1 MKNFKHTLAI
11 LSLAA
16 TSFITCAPDLKAQSS
31 NFENQKKPGIAIVDF
46 DTRGYNFNRQQAIQ
60 FVINELIA
68 LGAYEVMDL
77 YEIDYIAGKDSL
89 KRDGCFSKVCLS
101 EFGKHLGIEKMF
113 TGSMQLL
120 GDKVSI
126 TLRIMD
132 VATGTFEKTL
142 VKEFLD
148 IKGNELMMIRVSMN
162 EMFGVS
168 TNEDLVKKLTVRSE
182 FESTVNNPYKL
193 VLRSDGPRIGIAG
206 FSGLAAEV
214 LQNKPSNGGY
224 GGYPFMFQ
232 FGYQFEKQ
240 YLNEGNFQAL
250 IEMIP
255 NITGMDQ
262 GRLIPSFTFLNGLR
276 NNVNGW
282 EFAFGPTFNIIKMA
296 KGFYHDSNGDQTN
309 EWYLESDLS
318 KFQGREFEMVNRP
331 DSRGSLVATAGFLFA
346 FGKTFKS
353 GKMNIPL
360 NFFFVP
366 GTNGAR
372 FGLSFGW
379 NGKERYEL
387 ND

>member
-1 MKNFKHTLAI
+1 MKHFKHTLAMLTLGVSALMTGI
-11 LSLAA
+11 A
-16 TSFITCAPDLKAQSS
+16 DLNAQNNAS
-31 NFENQKKPGIAIVDF
+31 ENIKKPGIAIVDF

-68 LGAYEVMDL
+68 LGTYEVMDL
-77 YEIDYIAGKDSL
+77 YEVDYIAGKDSL

-126 TLRIMD
+126 TLRMMD

-168 TNEDLVKKLTVRSE
+168 SNDDLVKKLTVRSE

-193 VLRSDGPRIGIAG
+193 VLRSDGPRIGIVG

-214 LQNKPSNGGY
+214 IQNKPSVGGY

-282 EFAFGPTFNIIKMA
+282 EFAFGPSFNIAKMA
-296 KGFYHDSNGDQTN
+296 KGFYFDSDGDEKS
-309 EWYLESDLS
+309 EWYLES
-318 KFQGREFEMVNRP
+318 
-331 DSRGSLVATAGFLFA
+331 LV
-346 FGKTFKS
+346 S
-353 GKMNIPL
+353 G
-360 NFFFVP
+360 
-366 GTNGAR
+366 
-372 FGLSFGW
+372 
-379 NGKERYEL
+379 
-387 ND
+387 